1 MQFTNLVHLF
11 NELIRHDVFSHD
23 AYMCT
28 LISRGE
34 FLTLP
39 LQPNDNANTPSVG
52 SSTVQPPTISTLPPT
67 TPVSRDDILPP
78 TVSNFFFTQTQLAG
92 PNERGFSPPA
102 SLANLIQI
110 YKLYNIIGSFLQS
123 QQPDFKTKMEE
134 LDDSNVDDDL
144 DKILQNIKVDQQ
156 DLMDTA
162 DSPTKIETKE
172 GNE

>member
-39 LQPNDNANTPSVG
+39 LQPNDTANTPSVG

-78 TVSNFFFTQTQLAG
+78 TVSNIFLIHTQFALKRSDD
-92 PNERGFSPPA
+92 PSERDFL
-102 SLANLIQI
+102 SLADFHHCAFFAVLIQI
-110 YKLYNIIGSFLQS
+110 YK
-123 QQPDFKTKMEE
+123 QQ
-134 LDDSNVDDDL
+134 
-144 DKILQNIKVDQQ
+144 
-156 DLMDTA
+156 
-162 DSPTKIETKE
+162 
-172 GNE
+172 